1 MHQHRP
7 ETTDFT
13 MPEENPD
20 TSAVQR
26 PAGTGFLTFAWN
38 KNNKFYCGL
47 DCINCYRQFP
57 ASCGY
62 PGGTGSLASGSPS

>member
-26 PAGTGFLTFAWN
+26 LVPVFFNL
-38 KNNKFYCGL
+38 CL
-47 DCINCYRQFP
+47 E
-57 ASCGY
+57 
-62 PGGTGSLASGSPS
+62 